1 VRSRVANLRSSD
13 IAERR
18 DEPST
23 GTKVATASANE
34 TEFDRDEVVV
44 CMVLAFALGNAL
56 LTVIYRLMG

>member
-1 VRSRVANLRSSD
+1 LRRGD
-13 IAERR
+13 IAGRR
-18 DEPST
+18 DEP
-23 GTKVATASANE
+23 GAATKVARASANE